1 MNQLN
6 SEHGE
11 SYEISDAQLEKLKQ
25 HDWPGNVR
33 ELRHT
38 LHRAFIMSEP
48 GESNIELPH
57 SFESPF
63 SKKEQGASS
72 MTAGKTIEEVEKAL
86 IYATLDEV
94 DGNKTTAADMLGIST
109 KTLYNRLH
117 AYGEKI

>member
-1 MNQLN
+1 MLDYN
-6 SEHGE
+6 
-11 SYEISDAQLEKLKQ
+11 
-25 HDWPGNVR
+25 WPGNVR

-48 GESNIELPH
+48 GGKALDFPT
-57 SFESPF
+57 SFSSPF
-63 SKKEQGASS
+63 SQRAQDKTT

-86 IYATLDEV
+86 IYATLTEV